1 MSTITDRSVSRQGLR
16 TLFGLDGTRFAESYD
31 PDNRRT
37 DAFADAFLLLP
48 DGSDV
53 RRTALPVENA
63 RAERFRLYGEMDL
76 AALRR
81 EVDGP
86 YREVCDEL
94 AAIPLF
100 GYDDSDLALRHNQ
113 AWAEHLGREVWSSSW
128 QHHYA
133 AALLIHVYRRIT
145 PPEYQTPAHMRLVY
159 AVATAVDWLTTLTI
173 LSDDWMD
180 GALVRNGGPAWHV
193 GHPRS
198 FANDTLILAAQAL
211 NVLSSA
217 VPEHH
222 PFKQELHDRAVRQL
236 KHCAHY
242 FAYHAEQDL
251 RRTRVP
257 ADGAA
262 PSRVPVDHI
271 TLDSYRGIVFS
282 RGTDWIHFIVDMS
295 RMLACYGAEVT
306 DGEALM
312 DYLAGATTA
321 ACVIDDVL
329 DDSTGEDIRNGEP
342 TIQLCLA
349 VHKAKGLLG
358 PLADEDAADM
368 LLTLRNRVGVDTDA
382 DAGAVRDMYARHGI
396 DELAL
401 DYLEAVL
408 DRLLQVR
415 RAALE
420 ECGAPGD
427 IPAFM
432 LQWLAIDRDGVT
444 ERAEESVDLLSQERF
459 RDLVARLAR
468 ADEDRADAVRRSA
481 TST

>member
-1 MSTITDRSVSRQGLR
+1 MSTITDRSVTRQGLR
-16 TLFGLDGTRFAESYD
+16 TLFGLDGTRFAGSYD
-31 PDNRRT
+31 PDNRRRG
-37 DAFADAFLLLP
+37 AFADAFLLLP

-53 RRTALPVENA
+53 RRTALPVGNV
-63 RAERFRLYGEMDL
+63 RAERFRLHGGMDL

-94 AAIPLF
+94 AGIPLF
-100 GYDDSDLALRHNQ
+100 GYDDSDLARRHNQ

-133 AALLIHVYRRIT
+133 AALLIHLYRRIT

-159 AVATAVDWLTTLTI
+159 AVATAADWLTTLTI
-173 LSDDWMD
+173 LTDDWMD
-180 GALVRNGGPAWHV
+180 GARVRNGRPAWHV
-193 GHPRS
+193 RHPRS
-198 FANDTLILAAQAL
+198 FANDTLILAAQAM

-217 VPEHH
+217 VPDHH
-222 PFKQELHDRAVRQL
+222 PFKQELHDRAVRQI

-242 FAYHAEQDL
+242 FAYQAEQDL

-257 ADGAA
+257 AAA
-262 PSRVPVDHI
+262 SSMPVDHL
-271 TLDSYRGIVFS
+271 TLDSYRSVVFN
-282 RGTDWIHFIVDMS
+282 RATDWIHFIVDMS
-295 RMLACYGAEVT
+295 RLLACYGSGVT
-306 DGEALM
+306 DGEALT
-312 DYLAGATTA
+312 DYIAGATTA
-321 ACVIDDVL
+321 ACLIDDIV
-329 DDSTGEDIRNGEP
+329 DDPTGEDVRNGEA

-358 PLADEDAADM
+358 PLADQDAADM

-382 DAGAVRDMYARHGI
+382 DARAVQDMYARHGI
-396 DELAL
+396 NELAL

-408 DRLLQVR
+408 DRLPQVR

-432 LQWLAIDRDGVT
+432 FQWLAIDRDGVT
-444 ERAEESVDLLSQERF
+444 ERAEESVNLLSQERF
-459 RDLVARLAR
+459 RDLVAQLAH
-468 ADEDRADAVRRSA
+468 ADEDQTAAVHH
-481 TST
+481 